1 MINSK
6 MLFMPKSSRLQC
18 LGCCAALS
26 IRMSFTWSF
35 TWLVTPTMMM
45 IMDDYAAHQTL
56 VVSIKKPISM
66 ARTFCKRALNEFTE
80 VASIAFAGRLFHLFT
95 TSSEKK

>member
-1 MINSK
+1 
-6 MLFMPKSSRLQC
+6 
-18 LGCCAALS
+18 
-26 IRMSFTWSF
+26 MSFTWSF

-95 TSSEKK
+95 TQRRSEASDPYLIVFNQLQ